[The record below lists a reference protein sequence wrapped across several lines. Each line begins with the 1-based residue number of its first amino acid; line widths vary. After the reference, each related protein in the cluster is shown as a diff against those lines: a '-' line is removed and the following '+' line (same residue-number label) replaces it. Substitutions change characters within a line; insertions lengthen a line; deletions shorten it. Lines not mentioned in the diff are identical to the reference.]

1 MILWYLFSADCGAP
15 VYVENSKTIYP
26 TSTVEGA
33 KLTLECVEGTVPEGS
48 RDVFCQSD
56 GTWTKPTLY
65 CRRKFHSMNQ
75 FKLKVVKKAILT
87 SPEIYLTFNSALVFC
102 IHTNTNTTFVQLA
115 YILNTDAKRL
125 RPDFSWLQKAD
136 GYS

>member
-1 MILWYLFSADCGAP
+1 
-15 VYVENSKTIYP
+15 
-26 TSTVEGA
+26 
-33 KLTLECVEGTVPEGS
+33 
-48 RDVFCQSD
+48 
-56 GTWTKPTLY
+56 
-65 CRRKFHSMNQ
+65 MNQ